1 MFMFIFQISI
11 FLCLLGLGYFIGHY
25 REAKHFKLLARRE
38 KEMEYILTSTLKRLP
53 VHHHA
58 RTIGL
63 VSGSTVIATDYFKIF
78 LSSLR
83 NLFGGEMKSY
93 ETLINRGRREAHV
106 RMLTEASNSGANA
119 VINIRYQTST
129 IGGKTKKGGI
139 EVIAY
144 GTALKRCN
152 PPEPSNA

>member
-1 MFMFIFQISI
+1 MFFVQIGI
-11 FLCLLGLGYFIGHY
+11 FLCLLGAGYFIGHY
-25 REAKHFKLLARRE
+25 REAKHFRVLAQRE
-38 KEMEYILTSTLKRLP
+38 KELGSILTSTLKRLP
-53 VHHHA
+53 PSQSA
-58 RTIGL
+58 QTIGL

-106 RMLTEASNSGANA
+106 RMLTEASNSGATA

-129 IGGKTKKGGI
+129 IGGKRKNGGI

-144 GTALKRCN
+144 GTALKQCN
-152 PPEPSNA
+152 SPESSNA